1 MWYSMNFSD
10 GIVDRF
16 FLCCN
21 PPTVTH
27 QEKKIVVNKKTGKP
41 HTYEPPELKDARE
54 LYLSLL
60 NRHRPAAPLSGP
72 AGLQVDWYFPTRRK
86 SQNDMWKTTKPD
98 TDNLN
103 KLLKDCMT
111 ECGFWKDDAQV
122 VREVIT
128 KMWSYDFSG
137 IMVTVYDLSKFTP
150 DGAKIDRKGA

>member
-1 MWYSMNFSD
+1 M
-10 GIVDRF
+10 
-16 FLCCN
+16 
-21 PPTVTH
+21 
-27 QEKKIVVNKKTGKP
+27 
-41 HTYEPPELKDARE
+41 
-54 LYLSLL
+54 YLSLL
-60 NRHRPAAPLSGP
+60 SRHRPAAPLSGP

-128 KMWSYDFSG
+128 KMWSFDFAG

-150 DGAKIDRKGA
+150 DGTKIDQKGA